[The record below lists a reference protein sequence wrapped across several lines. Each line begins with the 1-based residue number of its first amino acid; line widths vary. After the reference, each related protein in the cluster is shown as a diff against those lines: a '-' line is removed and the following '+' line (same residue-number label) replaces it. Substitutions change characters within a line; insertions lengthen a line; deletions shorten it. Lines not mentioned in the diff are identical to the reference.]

1 MSNCFTFVDHS
12 VYLAAPKSSPSVSL
26 CWKVP
31 LSAEVNRSLKERLG
45 EKYWSN
51 CFISDFLPLSKNYT
65 VFSRLCQNICH
76 LSCFF
81 SFITFSFK
89 WTFDVISRSY
99 RSKKKKK
106 KLPTLLSEK
115 KNSMDGI
122 IHFTDL
128 HHYSTDSFLNLK
140 VPPCLFSHHLCI
152 FFLLEI

>member
-65 VFSRLCQNICH
+65 VFSRLCQKIFVTSHAFFLSLLSH
-76 LSCFF
+76 LNEHLMWFLDP
-81 SFITFSFK
+81 T
-89 WTFDVISRSY
+89 DQ
-99 RSKKKKK
+99 KKKK

-140 VPPCLFSHHLCI
+140 VPPCLFSHHLCV